1 MCLSVVLS
9 RPPIRDALGADVT
22 MSKRGPK
29 SAPKTGAKKPEPK
42 TLLPE
47 ELPAKKP
54 VARRPPAKRPPAEKL
69 PAKLPAAKQPAT
81 KKSTAKK
88 PVAKTE
94 DGGGQ
99 CQTDEPE
106 RRPSK
111 QGEDE
116 KRRPQARN
124 AAARPLPTPPRIERP
139 HSRPAA
145 TPPALCHALTASS
158 PLHEQAHESARSVVL
173 ARWLTLLVMILLS
186 VARRC
191 GLQRLPCVIISSPY
205 ALPRRRRRSL
215 FLAAL
220 VLCMP
225 IGRAAAGCERPLEVW
240 IATNQ
245 ARGARVS
252 AAATPRNPPPQANQ
266 SHPGHERGTTVQL

>member
-1 MCLSVVLS
+1 MREFPLACLSVAICLSVVLS

-94 DGGGQ
+94 DEGSQ
-99 CQTDEPE
+99 CQADEPE

-124 AAARPLPTPPRIERP
+124 AAARPLPTPQRIERP

-145 TPPALCHALTASS
+145 TPPVPRPHRKFAPARAGARVGEVSGAGALAHAPGHDPAQRGTSVRIAEAAVRHHFVAVRSPTSS
-158 PLHEQAHESARSVVL
+158 PAQLVPRCTGSLHAHRSGSSWLRASARSVDCDQPG
-173 ARWLTLLVMILLS
+173 S
-186 VARRC
+186 RR
-191 GLQRLPCVIISSPY
+191 
-205 ALPRRRRRSL
+205 PRIRSGQ
-215 FLAAL
+215 
-220 VLCMP
+220 P
-225 IGRAAAGCERPLEVW
+225 
-240 IATNQ
+240 
-245 ARGARVS
+245 
-252 AAATPRNPPPQANQ
+252 
-266 SHPGHERGTTVQL
+266 

>member
-9 RPPIRDALGADVT
+9 WPVIHDALSTDVT
-22 MSKRGPK
+22 MPEGGPK
-29 SAPKTGAKKPEPK
+29 SAPKKSGAEKPAAK
-42 TLLPE
+42 NLLPKKI
-47 ELPAKKP
+47 PAKKP
-54 VARRPPAKRPPAEKL
+54 AAKRPPAEKPPAEQL
-69 PAKLPAAKQPAT
+69 PAKPPAAKLPAA

-139 HSRPAA
+139 HSRPDA
-145 TPPALCHALTASS
+145 TPVCHALTQVRPRPSRCTS
-158 PLHEQAHESARSVVL
+158 RRGQWCWRVGSRS
-173 ARWLTLLVMILLS
+173 WS
-186 VARRC
+186 
-191 GLQRLPCVIISSPY
+191 
-205 ALPRRRRRSL
+205 
-215 FLAAL
+215 
-220 VLCMP
+220 
-225 IGRAAAGCERPLEVW
+225 
-240 IATNQ
+240 
-245 ARGARVS
+245 
-252 AAATPRNPPPQANQ
+252 
-266 SHPGHERGTTVQL
+266 